1 MNTRAIIVAG
11 AIALTALGTAA
22 CSNSETDST
31 ATTTSVSAAAPTA
44 DTSAAAVAPLD
55 QATAQKDLRA
65 LFDSSVPGTEK
76 VATVEGATAADASK
90 WDEFAK
96 MASQGGYTPDVI
108 TVKSVTVTGS
118 TATSQVAIA
127 SPHAPAPI
135 TMPMTWTAQDGAWKL
150 SAASAAQLLAMSQGP
165 GPSGAGQ

>member
-31 ATTTSVSAAAPTA
+31 ATTTSVSAPAAAANGTG
-44 DTSAAAVAPLD
+44 SAAAIAPLD

-65 LFDSSVPGTEK
+65 LFDPSVPGTEK
-76 VATVEGATAADASK
+76 VTTVEGATAADAAK
-90 WDEFAK
+90 WDQFAK
-96 MASQGGYTPDVI
+96 MAAQGGYTPDVI
-108 TVKSVTVTGS
+108 TVKSVTVTGP
-118 TATSQVAIA
+118 TATSQVAVA

-135 TMPMTWTAQDGAWKL
+135 TMPMTWTAQNDVWKL
-150 SAASAAQLLAMSQGP
+150 SAASAAQLLAMGQ